1 MSYYQWGVFGAVGVL
16 VVLCGT
22 FLYSDN
28 GEHDS
33 FFSFDIRDVTL
44 PARGTGEAKVL
55 ADRQI
60 VDFGTSENG
69 VVAYSYLGA
78 PIRDELAENEIAQMR
93 TETSYTRYVETVQPG
108 DDPIVKLDAVFYS
121 QPAFAQDERGTWHR
135 IEYATTTE
143 TAWRDRPAS
152 LYQRIAEVFIRTA
165 YADTISPFS
174 EAGDGYVH
182 GTEGSGGTSVDSTAT
197 TMQVYSFCRT
207 DVDGVAGLNRSRQG
221 FVPFITS
228 AIPAGATINS
238 GSFNFYATSATDDF
252 GSGTIKLVQTTQA
265 THTTLA
271 TSDYEAMG
279 TTPASDTTHVITG
292 SITTSAY
299 NAFTLNAAGRGFV
312 KRSGEASTCSATSG
326 ITCLGIEETNDINN
340 TPLFCDGFTPST
352 SYTMQVTL
360 STSENTGTSQDP
372 YLSITYTIASSA
384 IAQSGI
390 KLGGGGGLKVTS
402 GGLKMF

>member
-1 MSYYQWGVFGAVGVL
+1 MSYYHWGVVAALGVL
-16 VVLCGT
+16 IAYLALPHSG
-22 FLYSDN
+22 DEDRN
-28 GEHDS
+28 S
-33 FFSFDIRDVTL
+33 FFSLDIREATL
-44 PARGTGEAKVL
+44 AFRNDGEIRKL

-60 VDFGTSENG
+60 VDFGTAENG
-69 VVAYSYLGA
+69 TVAYSYLGE
-78 PIRDELAENEIAQMR
+78 PIRKELAPNELEGMR
-93 TETSYTRYVETVQPG
+93 TETSYTRYVETVKPG
-108 DDPIVKLDAVFYS
+108 ADPVVKLDAVFYS
-121 QPAFAQDERGTWHR
+121 QPAFAQDERGEWHKL
-135 IEYATTTE
+135 EYATTTE
-143 TAWRDRPAS
+143 TAWRDRPVS

-165 YADTISPFS
+165 YADTVSPFS
-174 EAGDGYVH
+174 EAGDGYVQ
-182 GTEGSGGTSVDSTAT
+182 GTEGSGGATVDSTAT

-207 DVDGVAGLNRSRQG
+207 DIDGVAGLNRSRQV

-228 AIPAGATINS
+228 AIPAGATISS

-299 NAFTLNAAGRGFV
+299 NTFTLNAAGRGFV

-326 ITCLGIEETNDINN
+326 ITCLGIEETQDLNN
-340 TPLFCDGFTPST
+340 TPLFCDGSTPNT
-352 SYTMQVTL
+352 TYTMQVTM
-360 STSENTGTSQDP
+360 STSENTGTTQDP
-372 YLSITYTIASSA
+372 YLSVTYTVSSSA

>member
-1 MSYYQWGVFGAVGVL
+1 MSYYRWGGVL
-16 VVLCGT
+16 AVLVLTVLVGA
-22 FLYSDN
+22 S
-28 GEHDS
+28 GHVQKSEGP
-33 FFSFDIRDVTL
+33 FFSFDIQN
-44 PARGTGEAKVL
+44 ARFPSGLREEVQRL

-60 VDFGTSENG
+60 VDFGVTENG
-69 VVAYSYLGA
+69 VVAYSYLGT
-78 PIRDELAENEIAQMR
+78 PTPERLARNEVVGMR
-93 TETSYTRYVETVQPG
+93 TETSFTRYVETVTPG
-108 DDPIVKLDAVFYS
+108 DDPILKMDTVIYP
-121 QPAFAQDERGTWHR
+121 QPAFAQDERGVWHE

-143 TAWRDRPAS
+143 TAWHDRPVS

-174 EAGDGYVH
+174 EAGDGYVQ
-182 GTEGSGGTSVDSTAT
+182 GTEGTGGATVDSTAT

-207 DVDGVAGLNRSRQG
+207 DVDGVAGLNRSRQV

-228 AIPAGATINS
+228 SIPAGATISS

-279 TTPASDTTHVITG
+279 TTPASDSTHIITG
-292 SITTSAY
+292 TITTSAY
-299 NAFTLNAAGRGFV
+299 NAFTLNASGRGFV

-326 ITCLGIEETNDINN
+326 ITCFGIEETNDINN
-340 TPLFCDGFTPST
+340 TPLFCDGSTPNT
-352 SYTMQVTL
+352 TYTMQVTM

-372 YLSITYTIASSA
+372 YLSVTYTVASSA

-390 KLGGGGGLKVTS
+390 KLGGGGGLKVVG

>member
-1 MSYYQWGVFGAVGVL
+1 MNYFQWGVFVAACVL
-16 VVLCGT
+16 VVLFGT
-22 FLYSDN
+22 WYNLDN
-28 GEHDS
+28 SPDS
-33 FFSFDIRDVTL
+33 YAPRLNTQDVELQSFGVGI
-44 PARGTGEAKVL
+44 AQKL

-60 VDFGTSENG
+60 VDFGIAGDGT
-69 VVAYSYLGA
+69 VAYSYLGV
-78 PIRDELAENEIAQMR
+78 PIKKELAPNELEGMR

-121 QPAFAQDERGTWHR
+121 QPAFAQDERGVWHR
-135 IEYATTTE
+135 LEYATTTE
-143 TAWRDRPAS
+143 TAWRDRPVS

-174 EAGDGYVH
+174 EAGDGYVQGIQ
-182 GTEGSGGTSVDSTAT
+182 GTGGTSVDSTAT
-197 TMQVYSFCRT
+197 TMQVYSLCNT
-207 DVDGVAGLNRSRQG
+207 DPEGFAGVNRSRQV

-228 AIPAGATINS
+228 SIPSGATITS
-238 GSFNFYATSATDDF
+238 GTFNYYVTSASDNYGIGALD
-252 GSGTIKLVQTTQA
+252 LVQTSQA

-271 TSDYEAMG
+271 TSDYDATG
-279 TTPASDTTHVITG
+279 ASLASDAQPLITG

-299 NAFTLNAAGRGFV
+299 NSMTLNATGRGYV
-312 KRSGEASTCSATSG
+312 KRSGEASACSGTAG
-326 ITCLGIEETNDINN
+326 ITCLGLEEDRDFSNN
-340 TPLFCDGFTPST
+340 PLFCDGGTPST
-352 SYTMQVTL
+352 SYTMQVTM

-372 YLSITYTIASSA
+372 YLSITYTVSSSA